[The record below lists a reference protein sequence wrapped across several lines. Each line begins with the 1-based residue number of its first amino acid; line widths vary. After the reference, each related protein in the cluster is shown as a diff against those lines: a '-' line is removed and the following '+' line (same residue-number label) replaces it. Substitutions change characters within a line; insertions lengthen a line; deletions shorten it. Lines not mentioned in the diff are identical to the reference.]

1 MNELI
6 DESFKQL
13 LSEDRFNLFCNAIKF
28 DVICKERKIFEKE
41 FSELIKSYF
50 SESEIILFKDKI
62 FLEVLKN
69 KKLYVFKDEI
79 YDIEL
84 INNILKLENII
95 PKELIDICKAKIM
108 EEQL

>member
-6 DESFKQL
+6 DESFKKL

-28 DVICKERKIFEKE
+28 NVICKEKKIFEEE
-41 FSELIKSYF
+41 FSELIKNYF
-50 SESEIILFKDKI
+50 TESEIMLFKDKI
-62 FLEVLKN
+62 FLETLKN
-69 KKLYVFKDEI
+69 KKLHIFKDKI

-95 PKELIDICKAKIM
+95 PKELINICKSKKM